1 MSGSV
6 NRVFLMG
13 NLTRDVELKR
23 AGDTPLAVFGI
34 AVNRKFK
41 TRDGAKKED
50 VTFVDCEAWGRTAEV
65 MAEHLRKG
73 SPVFVEGRLKLST
86 WEQDGQKRSKLTVT
100 VETFQFVG
108 SKSEARA

>member
-1 MSGSV
+1 MAGSV
-6 NRVFLMG
+6 NKVMLMG

-34 AVNRKFK
+34 AINRKYK

-65 MAEHLRKG
+65 IAEHLRKG
-73 SPVFVEGRLKLST
+73 APVFIEGRLKFST
-86 WEQDGQKRSKLTVT
+86 WEQDGHNRSKLTVT
-100 VETFQFVG
+100 VERFEFVG
-108 SKSEARA
+108 EKANA